1 MSPAAPSPPGEPEP
15 QAAATGPAEPS
26 RFQDLAAF
34 RLPPGFHGR
43 PAWFVQL
50 WWAVQASLFARSPR
64 IAYGW
69 RRFLLRLFG
78 ARIGRAVLIRPSAR
92 CIYPWRLAIGDRS
105 WIGEQVE
112 LYTLAPITIGKD
124 VVVSQRT
131 RVGPST
137 GPPVRPRSG
146 RRARGKGTRRPA
158 RIDAE
163 RARVGLDRQACR
175 CCRPP
180 VPPARCSGPTSR
192 ATAGPPPPPGACPG
206 EARCH
211 RRTAPPEAAGRPIA
225 PPSATVA
232 VGRRLRVAVPR
243 PGHRLPRVRV
253 GKRSRGAAD
262 PVPERALPKAIG
274 GDRPA
279 RRDLRCGSPDR
290 RPRAP
295 PRASLPRS
303 SGAGRPC
310 ATAPLR

>member
-131 RVGPST
+131 FLCAGGHDPTRPSFDTTTAPITVEDEAWIAADVFVAPGVTVGRGAVIAARST
-137 GPPVRPRSG
+137 LLHDARPGWLYAGYPARPIRPRI
-146 RRARGKGTRRPA
+146 AT
-158 RIDAE
+158 E
-163 RARVGLDRQACR
+163 MDR
-175 CCRPP
+175 
-180 VPPARCSGPTSR
+180 
-192 ATAGPPPPPGACPG
+192 
-206 EARCH
+206 
-211 RRTAPPEAAGRPIA
+211 
-225 PPSATVA
+225 
-232 VGRRLRVAVPR
+232 
-243 PGHRLPRVRV
+243 
-253 GKRSRGAAD
+253 
-262 PVPERALPKAIG
+262 
-274 GDRPA
+274 
-279 RRDLRCGSPDR
+279 
-290 RPRAP
+290 
-295 PRASLPRS
+295 
-303 SGAGRPC
+303 
-310 ATAPLR
+310 